1 MKTGG
6 AVLKILEKTTNAV
19 PCKLYYDTD
28 THTASV
34 TVDNV
39 NCISNVQI
47 AAQNINDPLV
57 IDCLY
62 ETAFQN
68 YVLAKELGGFYG

>member
-1 MKTGG
+1 MKT
-6 AVLKILEKTTNAV
+6 LTDTKTIDNI
-19 PCKLYYDTD
+19 PCELYYDPNTQ
-28 THTASV
+28 TASV

-47 AAQNINDPLV
+47 ATQNISDPLV
-57 IDCLY
+57 TDCLY

-68 YVLAKELGGFYG
+68 YALAKELGGVWND

>member
-1 MKTGG
+1 M
-6 AVLKILEKTTNAV
+6 KILEKTTNSI
-19 PCKLYYDTD
+19 PCKLYYDPNTQ
-28 THTASV
+28 TASV

-39 NCISNVQI
+39 NCLSDVKITE
-47 AAQNINDPLV
+47 QNINDPLV

-68 YVLAKELGGFYG
+68 YVLAKELGGVLND